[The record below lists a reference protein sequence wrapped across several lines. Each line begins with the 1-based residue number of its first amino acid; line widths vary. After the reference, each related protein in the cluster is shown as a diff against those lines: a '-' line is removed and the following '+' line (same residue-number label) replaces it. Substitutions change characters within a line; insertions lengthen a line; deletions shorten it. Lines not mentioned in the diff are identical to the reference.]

1 MKPTHTVLRKFPGP
15 NGDLKPGTEVDASEW
30 RNAVLLERQRF
41 IKRLDGVEASVDLTS
56 NEMIDLRG
64 QVTEI
69 VLADL
74 REDGPIAHALRMVT
88 AASSGKTRKREK
100 LAETT

>member
-15 NGDLKPGTEVDASEW
+15 NGDLRPGTEVDASEW